1 MSRDGT
7 NKADSLED
15 QLVPGTAADIAIAV
29 AKRNRSKPW
38 DALQALAARQIAP
51 WTTTPDPA
59 QNKKH

>member
-1 MSRDGT
+1 MSRDET
-7 NKADSLED
+7 NEADSLED

-51 WTTTPDPA
+51 WTTTRDPA

>member
-1 MSRDGT
+1 MRRDET

-15 QLVPGTAADIAIAV
+15 QLVAGTAADIAITV

-51 WTTTPDPA
+51 WTAEPDPA
-59 QNKKH
+59 LKKH